1 MANAIDFK
9 VQPTHLRFRKQHR
22 AEYPID
28 FKLQE
33 GGQRG
38 NPDELTYILRS
49 RPVSDSGKRAQP
61 TQQRVER

>member
-9 VQPTHLRFRKQHR
+9 VQPIHLRFRKQHR

-38 NPDELTYILRS
+38 NPDELTL
-49 RPVSDSGKRAQP
+49 VSDSGKRAQP
-61 TQQRVER
+61 THLRVER